1 MCVSQGRPITIYPG
15 LNCKLTD
22 TIFLRD
28 IDDVYNVAA
37 GREAGEFVIRRHDGG
52 RTLLFASSDRE
63 EIVKVSILEVFPELS
78 HTTVFK

>member
-1 MCVSQGRPITIYPG
+1 MTIYPG

-28 IDDVYNVAA
+28 IDDVYNIAA

-63 EIVKVSILEVFPELS
+63 EIVKVSFFAVFPK
-78 HTTVFK
+78 VGG